1 MASRDSCCCCE
12 SVKLI
17 RGVSPHVIRQ
27 QQQHQSADE
36 NGGNALVFL
45 LASYERGHYCSLKR
59 HTSLLLIAAQA
70 VLFLSEESTGWKPP
84 RVTATASPLGSARF
98 LPTLQLTESRALS
111 PISHWSIFSNCR
123 LRRVFKS
130 NINNQMQ
137 PATCYY
143 ELVLHQRCHWN
154 HLWPLSADTWKSN
167 LFKPVCLSVSAGL

>member
-1 MASRDSCCCCE
+1 MPVASRDSCCCCE
-12 SVKLI
+12 SVKHI

-27 QQQHQSADE
+27 QQQQSADE

-45 LASYERGHYCSLKR
+45 LASYKRGHYCSLKR

-98 LPTLQLTESRALS
+98 LPTLQLTESCALS

-130 NINNQMQ
+130 NINNHMQ
-137 PATCYY
+137 RATC
-143 ELVLHQRCHWN
+143 WN
-154 HLWPLSADTWKSN
+154 GRLWVSSTSKVWWES
-167 LFKPVCLSVSAGL
+167 PVTPFNRYLKE